1 MINTAAIPWY
11 KLVPSIFTVAP
22 TGNTKPETSLSTPK
36 CSSTLSMVT
45 GNVAALELVEKANN
59 CAGLNCFK
67 NHNGDF
73 LVINLIKEHDVQYK
87 QE

>member
-1 MINTAAIPWY
+1 MTCMIKTAAMPWY

-22 TGNTKPETSLSTPK
+22 TGSTNPDTSLSTPM
-36 CSSTLSMVT
+36 CSSTRSMVT
-45 GNVAALELVEKANN
+45 GNVAALLLVENANN

-73 LVINLIKEHDVQYK
+73 FV
-87 QE
+87 